1 MASFPFHCPFDWE
14 MRSPHDAA
22 PCNPKNSREHP
33 SSLVHRAASAMDP
46 QHQHIAAA
54 IDQSSDAP
62 TTQRDDSLRHVQDQ
76 RHLNPEN
83 GHICLAKQTR
93 EQLAAKPI
101 VRKGRG
107 L

>member
-14 MRSPHDAA
+14 IRSPHDAA

-62 TTQRDDSLRHVQDQ
+62 MTRRDDSLRH
-76 RHLNPEN
+76 
-83 GHICLAKQTR
+83 TR

-101 VRKGRG
+101 LRKGRG